1 MLTPKEKREF
11 DLWLNEKYTETQSN
25 KEFIFEEIKNYTD
38 DYSKFIVTK
47 FLESAF
53 ESGMNVVEKRHR
65 HGTVIDNE

>member
-11 DLWLNEKYTETQSN
+11 ELWMNEKYTETHTN
-25 KEFIFEEIKNYTD
+25 RDFILEEIKNYTD

-53 ESGMNVVEKRHR
+53 ERGMKMAEDRHL
-65 HGTVIDNE
+65 HGMVIE